1 LATVCEIG
9 ARGQG
14 GLTDTAEENLRVR
27 DSSSLWRPPACVDL
41 PQSVGR
47 RCGLRYR
54 HFHAELYSSR
64 GSLSLTKRILIA
76 DDYESVLRGVRAMLE
91 AHSGWEV
98 YGEAVNRYEALTKAI
113 RTETD
118 LIILDLAMAEVEDL
132 KAADEISKLLA
143 GVQMVGTR

>member
-1 LATVCEIG
+1 
-9 ARGQG
+9 
-14 GLTDTAEENLRVR
+14 
-27 DSSSLWRPPACVDL
+27 
-41 PQSVGR
+41 
-47 RCGLRYR
+47 
-54 HFHAELYSSR
+54 
-64 GSLSLTKRILIA
+64 
-76 DDYESVLRGVRAMLE
+76 MLE

-143 GVQMVGTR
+143 GVQMVQHTITVQGRFWRLIDSESPKCLKSQVWALASAIEEFLIANVGKPLVQTSQRDLATIASVPE